1 MIQLDIT
8 TLQVGTMC
16 ILVASSVA
24 APLIMGSRISTAAR
38 FGQGTVIAQT
48 LGWASILVSGLFMQR
63 WFATL
68 GMALVSAGL
77 VCQWHAL
84 RGWMGA
90 RPGQSLMH
98 ALAVLT
104 PLGYAIAFPSYALRV
119 GWANVLI
126 GSQMLLLCLA
136 LAWPSPQTSRRW
148 RTLLGL
154 CMAALAVV
162 TLWRGVLGAFYTE
175 AYPYFGAP
183 HPVNLAGALI
193 HSLAVPLGTLALL
206 VAWREEAER
215 ELNQL
220 ASTDSLTGLLNR
232 RAFAEGTREA
242 MAATER
248 HPQAMALLLIDLDSF
263 KRINDEHGHVRG
275 DQALKLVAEVLQA
288 QRRGGDLVARH
299 GGEEFCVLLRHAGA
313 EEGRAF
319 DARLRTALRQAALNQ
334 LGFALNF
341 SSGLAVW
348 RAVPTNLED
357 WLQQADQAMYQAKAE
372 GRGQIRVL

>member
-8 TLQVGTMC
+8 TLQVGTLC

-24 APLIMGSRISTAAR
+24 APLIMGNRISMAAR
-38 FGQGTVIAQT
+38 FGQGMVIAQT
-48 LGWASILVSGLFMQR
+48 LGWASILVSGMFMQR

-84 RGWMGA
+84 QGWMGP
-90 RPGQSLMH
+90 RPGQRLMH
-98 ALAVLT
+98 ALAVLV
-104 PLGYAIAFPSYALRV
+104 PLGYAIAFPSYAWRV

-126 GSQMLLLCLA
+126 GAQMLLLCLA

-148 RTLLGL
+148 RVLLGL

-193 HSLAVPLGTLALL
+193 HSLAVPLGTLAVL

-215 ELNQL
+215 EMHKL

-232 RAFAEGTREA
+232 RAFADGTCEVITQA
-242 MAATER
+242 QR
-248 HPQAMALLLIDLDSF
+248 HSQAMALLLMDLDGF
-263 KRINDEHGHVRG
+263 KRINDEHGHARG
-275 DQALKLVAEVLQA
+275 DQALQLVADVLQA
-288 QRRGGDLVARH
+288 QRRSGDLVGRH

-313 EEGRAF
+313 QEGLAF
-319 DARLRTALRQAALNQ
+319 DARLRAALQQAALNQ

-341 SSGLAVW
+341 SSGLAIW
-348 RAVPTNLED
+348 RDTTANLD
-357 WLQQADQAMYQAKAE
+357 AWLQQADRAMYQAKAE